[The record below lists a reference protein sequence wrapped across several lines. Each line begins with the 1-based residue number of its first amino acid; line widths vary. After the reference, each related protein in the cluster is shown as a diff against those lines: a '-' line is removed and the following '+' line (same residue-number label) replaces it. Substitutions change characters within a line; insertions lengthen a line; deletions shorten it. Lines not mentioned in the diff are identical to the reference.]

1 MRTLVIGDIHGAY
14 KALLQVLELAKITTN
29 DHLIFLEILQTVG
42 VKHQKYMIFLS
53 ICRKRIKQ
61 QWLKVITMTFVYSFC

>member
-29 DHLIFLEILQTVG
+29 DHL
-42 VKHQKYMIFLS
+42 VKHLKYMIFLS